1 MSLIYKYLRE
11 SIEYFE
17 IFYKN
22 IFEVSICFIPLHCDS
37 KRSTMKLMT
46 NIASVCD
53 IRFGFYAQP
62 DPVGSAAYLQVRQ
75 FSDDGRLTAEADEF
89 INIDQKAEPHLLR
102 EGDVLFVGKGNRLF
116 SWCYHQTDQL
126 AVASSIFFVL
136 RPDLNVIHPDYLAA
150 ILNAPPNKA
159 IFQQIGGG
167 TNIFSIRKSELG
179 AFEIPLPPMQQQK
192 RIAALAALHQQEIE
206 LSQKL
211 ITQKQNLYK
220 AIISKLIK

>member
-1 MSLIYKYLRE
+1 MIK
-11 SIEYFE
+11 
-17 IFYKN
+17 KTT
-22 IFEVSICFIPLHCDS
+22 V
-37 KRSTMKLMT
+37 
-46 NIASVCD
+46 ASVSD
-53 IRFGFYAQP
+53 IRFGLYAQP
-62 DPVGSAAYLQVRQ
+62 ESLGSVAYLQVRQ
-75 FSDDGRLTAEADEF
+75 FSEDGRLTAETDEF
-89 INIDQKAEPHLLR
+89 INLDKKTESHLLN

-116 SWCYHQTDQL
+116 AWCYHETDIP

-136 RPDLNVIHPDYLAA
+136 RPDVSVIHPDYLAA

-159 IFQQIGGG
+159 VFQQIGGG

-211 ITQKQNLYK
+211 IAEKQNLYT